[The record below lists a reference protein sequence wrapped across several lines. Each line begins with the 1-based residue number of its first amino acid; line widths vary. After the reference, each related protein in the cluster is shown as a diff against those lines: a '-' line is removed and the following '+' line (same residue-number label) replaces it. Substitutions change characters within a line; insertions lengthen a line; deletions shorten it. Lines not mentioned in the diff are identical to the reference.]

1 MDLAVGEAMDARRR
15 TRAPYRGWVELT
27 LEGERVRA
35 SGLDLSVDGM
45 GIEMEGVPPVGSPLV
60 SEFALPG
67 ITLALELRGRLVWS
81 NARSGRAGVRFD
93 AMDPGLAE
101 LLSNF
106 VAGRL

>member
-1 MDLAVGEAMDARRR
+1 
-15 TRAPYRGWVELT
+15 
-27 LEGERVRA
+27 
-35 SGLDLSVDGM
+35 
-45 GIEMEGVPPVGSPLV
+45 VPPVGSPLV

-81 NARSGRAGVRFD
+81 NARSGRAGVRFE

-106 VAGRL
+106 VAGRLCRRRGRRRAAGFFSTRAAGPPAR